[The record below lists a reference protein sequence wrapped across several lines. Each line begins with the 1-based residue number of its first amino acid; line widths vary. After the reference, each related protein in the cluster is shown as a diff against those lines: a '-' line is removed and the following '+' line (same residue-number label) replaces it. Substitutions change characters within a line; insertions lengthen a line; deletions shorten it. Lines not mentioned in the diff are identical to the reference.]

1 MKYAFIQSGKCEASL
16 VKQCEWL
23 SISTSGYYD
32 WQNRLSKPTKRHER
46 QNAIDEA
53 VRVAFNN
60 QKQRYGS
67 PRLHVDLN
75 NSGFAVALNTVADSM
90 HRQSLVA
97 KAGRKF
103 KATTNSNHK
112 LPVSP
117 NLLNRDF
124 TCSRMNEKW
133 AGDITYLWTDEGWL
147 YLAIVLDLYSRRVIG
162 WSMNERMT
170 KKLACD
176 AMQMAIDQRED
187 FSNVIMHTDR
197 GSQYCSNQFLQLL
210 KSNHIR
216 SSMSGKGNCFDNA
229 CAESFF
235 HTMKVEAVHGECFP
249 TRQSMR
255 ETVFEYIESDYNRT
269 RQHTTIGNTSPVNF
283 EMAIAA

>member
-46 QNAIDEA
+46 QKAIDEA
-53 VRVAFNN
+53 VRVAFDN

-117 NLLNRDF
+117 NLLNQDF

-133 AGDITYLWTDEGWL
+133 AGDITYT
-147 YLAIVLDLYSRRVIG
+147 A
-162 WSMNERMT
+162 
-170 KKLACD
+170 
-176 AMQMAIDQRED
+176 
-187 FSNVIMHTDR
+187 
-197 GSQYCSNQFLQLL
+197 
-210 KSNHIR
+210 
-216 SSMSGKGNCFDNA
+216 SMSGIECSGCKKKIIASLAKLEGVKTIRVSKTKKKGFHQLTVVSNGPA
-229 CAESFF
+229 ISKEQATAAIKHAEHYKIVSWNS
-235 HTMKVEAVHGECFP
+235 KG
-249 TRQSMR
+249 
-255 ETVFEYIESDYNRT
+255 
-269 RQHTTIGNTSPVNF
+269 
-283 EMAIAA
+283 